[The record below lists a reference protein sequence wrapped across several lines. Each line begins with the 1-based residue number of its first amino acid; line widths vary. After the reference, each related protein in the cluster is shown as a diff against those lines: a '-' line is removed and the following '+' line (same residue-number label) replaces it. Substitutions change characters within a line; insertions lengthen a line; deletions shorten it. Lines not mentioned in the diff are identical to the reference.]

1 MIAVQVKTVLD
12 AIKDKKEVFDFMG
25 EVIKLKP
32 TVGMW
37 ITMNPGWE
45 NYFYDLLASS
55 DMYDVIAT
63 EVDSNRMFVKLD
75 KVTDYALNF
84 SSPKSKWLFFCFLVE
99 SSPIV
104 PNAG

>member
-37 ITMNPGWE
+37 ITMNPG
-45 NYFYDLLASS
+45 
-55 DMYDVIAT
+55 
-63 EVDSNRMFVKLD
+63 
-75 KVTDYALNF
+75 
-84 SSPKSKWLFFCFLVE
+84 
-99 SSPIV
+99 
-104 PNAG
+104 